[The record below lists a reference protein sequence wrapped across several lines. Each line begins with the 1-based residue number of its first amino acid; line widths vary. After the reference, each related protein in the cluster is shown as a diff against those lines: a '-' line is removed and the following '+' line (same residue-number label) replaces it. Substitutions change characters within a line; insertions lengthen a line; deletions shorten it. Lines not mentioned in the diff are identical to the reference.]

1 MGESFSVPD
10 SGVYVGSAFRVTDW
24 SGTPQHGNPCEE
36 YSGKP
41 DPACI

>member
-1 MGESFSVPD
+1 MCGGHSRVL
-10 SGVYVGSAFRVTDW
+10 RVTDW
-24 SGTPQHGNPCEE
+24 SGTPEHGNPCEE